1 MTRQAIID
9 RTIKVL
15 NQLPEDKA
23 EEISD
28 FADFVMK
35 RHEEYQ
41 LNQGVQQLASTS
53 KSFNFLNDEE
63 ELYTV
68 ADVKEPY
75 NG

>member
-9 RTIKVL
+9 RTVKVI

-35 RHEEYQ
+35 RFEEHQ
-41 LNQGVQQLASTS
+41 LTEGIKQITS
-53 KSFNFLNDEE
+53 SSEAFSFLNNEE
-63 ELYTV
+63 KLYIE
-68 ADVKEPY
+68 ADLKEVY